1 MQDKLTN
8 KLDNITSAR
17 NQRIIE
23 AMKARGVTREALSKL
38 LGVTPSAVTQ
48 KLNDKR
54 VIDSIDFV
62 YAVAKLTGYSPH
74 FLIYGEEDDQKTTK
88 AFDAESQS
96 IANDPIAAYRNE
108 KEVMKELIES
118 QRETILLQREEIKRL
133 KNEKERK
140 S

>member
-1 MQDKLTN
+1 MQDKLTK

-23 AMKARGVTREALSKL
+23 AMKARGVTREAVSKL

-74 FLIYGEEDDQKTTK
+74 FLIYGEEDDQPVK
-88 AFDAESQS
+88 ASDTEPQS
-96 IANDPIAAYRNE
+96 LANDPVATYKNE

-133 KNEKERK
+133 KSEKG
-140 S
+140 